1 MTSSRPHSEG
11 KDATEK
17 RQDIQFAEK
26 DESLR
31 NDVRS
36 LGIIFGELLL
46 EQGGEALYKTVES
59 SRQLAIARRE
69 GDEQASNK
77 LDQLLGK
84 LSAAAARDI
93 VRAFSTYF
101 QVVNTAEQVHRIR
114 RRRDYLKDTDIMQPR
129 SLDSTFFQLREGGFE
144 ASAVADLLRKIQIEP
159 VFTPHPTKTTR
170 RTILRK
176 HQNIVRRMVDMQN
189 PVLTPQ
195 EANACLENI
204 RADITAIWQ
213 TEENPSEKES
223 VFDEL
228 EHTLFFMTDVIYRV
242 VPPFYEALESA
253 FGAAYKDAQV
263 LKAPNLVRFSSWIGG
278 DASTNQE
285 VSARTTR
292 DTLARQKSLI
302 LDLYYRDCRVLAEK
316 LSQSISRIDV
326 DAEVKER
333 IEYYSNQFPITR
345 GSMPNRY
352 RSMPYR
358 MLLRLICQRLQA
370 TYDDSAFPYESAD
383 RFIED
388 LQLVANSLTKR
399 KGAHAGLFEVNRVIR
414 RAQTFGFNFLSLDV
428 RHNAQDLQKV
438 VGHCLGDKGW
448 LDRTSEHRAE
458 RIQQV
463 LEINDS
469 PTQEP
474 DNDAKRL
481 LSLFSAISYCRRK
494 YGERAIGVFLI
505 RHFQGADDAL
515 AALLLARWSG
525 MSIVDGAIPLDVVP
539 AFETAEELSSATRLI
554 TGLLDNS
561 FYRQNLMARGAHQTV
576 MLSTSGAS
584 SDGSVAASRWSM
596 QQAHANL
603 GKIFAAADIDYT
615 LFHGRGSFS
624 GRGGGA
630 DSIAC
635 GHLRATEHGESV
647 NERYGVRGIALR
659 TLEKAFSAVVTSTA
673 GLEKVPAESA
683 AMADVMNTIANSG
696 DALYRKLIGQG
707 VGFNQ
712 YFQLATPI
720 DVIEKMRTGQ
730 SLLAD
735 HEDEIARRN
744 IPWAFAWAQSRHLL
758 PSWYGFGTGLSLA
771 IAEYKIDTLRDMLRN
786 WPFFRRL
793 INDVETALSI
803 ADPGIARHYSELA
816 GTELHEKFFPAIHSE
831 FEHSVDSI
839 LLLREQKILLEK
851 NDTLRRSIR
860 LRNPYVDPM
869 SLLQIELLDRWRSGG
884 RADPILLNALI
895 ASVNGISRGLQTS
908 V

>member
-1 MTSSRPHSEG
+1 MSKSGPHNDG
-11 KDATEK
+11 TTATEK

-31 NDVRS
+31 TDVRA
-36 LGIIFGELLL
+36 LGKIFGELLL

-59 SRQLAIARRE
+59 ARQLAIARRE
-69 GDEQASNK
+69 GDEQASDK
-77 LDQLLGK
+77 LDRLLGK
-84 LSAAAARDI
+84 LSTAAARDI

-129 SLDSTFFQLREGGFE
+129 SLDATFADLRAAGFE
-144 ASAVADLLRKIQIEP
+144 SAAVRELLNKVQIEP

-189 PVLTPQ
+189 PALTPQ
-195 EANACLENI
+195 EANACFENI

-213 TEENPSEKES
+213 TEENPSEKET

-242 VPPFYEALESA
+242 IPPFYEALESA
-253 FGAAYKDAQV
+253 LGETFADAQ
-263 LKAPNLVRFSSWIGG
+263 LPKAPNMLRFSSWIGA
-278 DASTNQE
+278 DASINQE
-285 VSARTTR
+285 VSARTIR
-292 DTLARQKSLI
+292 DTLARQRSLI
-302 LDLYYRDCRVLAEK
+302 LDLYYKDCRALAEK
-316 LSQSISRIDV
+316 LSQCISRIDV
-326 DAEVKER
+326 DAEIKER
-333 IEYYSNQFPITR
+333 IELYSKQFPIVR

-370 TYDDSAFPYESAD
+370 TYDDSAFPYESPN

-388 LQLVANSLTKR
+388 LQLIANSLAKR
-399 KGAHAGLFEVNRVIR
+399 KGTHAGLFNVNRVIR
-414 RAQTFGFNFLSLDV
+414 RAETFGFHFLSLDI

-438 VGHCLGDKGW
+438 VGHCLGDEGW
-448 LDRTSEHRAE
+448 LDRTPAYRTE

-469 PTQEP
+469 PTMDP

-481 LSLFSAISYCRRK
+481 LSIFSAISYCRRK

-505 RHFQGADDAL
+505 RHCQGTDDVL

-525 MSIVDGAIPLDVVP
+525 MSIINGAIPLNVTP
-539 AFETAEELSSATRLI
+539 AFETSEELSSATKLVAGMLEN
-554 TGLLDNS
+554 T
-561 FYRQNLMARGAHQTV
+561 FYRENLKALGAHQTV
-576 MLSTSGAS
+576 MLSTSGAIT
-584 SDGSVAASRWSM
+584 DGSVAASRWSM

-603 GKIFAAADIDYT
+603 GKLFAADDIDYT

-624 GRGGGA
+624 GRGGVA

-673 GLEKVPAESA
+673 GLENAPADTEGRA
-683 AMADVMNTIANSG
+683 NIMDEIANSG

-735 HEDEIARRN
+735 PDDEIARRN

-758 PSWYGFGTGLSLA
+758 PSWYGFGTGLTLA
-771 IAEYKIDTLRDMLRN
+771 IRDHGIDPLREMLGS
-786 WPFFRRL
+786 WPFFARL
-793 INDVETALSI
+793 INDVETALAI
-803 ADPGIARHYSELA
+803 TDPGIAKHYSELA
-816 GTELHEKFFPAIHSE
+816 GSELHNKFFPAIHSE
-831 FEHSVDSI
+831 FEQSVEAI
-839 LLLREQKILLEK
+839 LLLREEKILLED

-869 SLLQIELLDRWRSGG
+869 SLLQVELLERWRS
-884 RADPILLNALI
+884 ADRQDAVLLNALL